1 MEGISSIKGKAQRIS
16 EELERK
22 KCLILLDKVGHKI
35 DLHKIMGFQN
45 LKDSKVVLASRSRG
59 ICYAMGANALIQVKN
74 LSFDDAWNMFQ
85 EIVGDAISSSKI
97 KKIAELVVLECGG
110 FPRLRDRVA
119 RTFKSYEEND
129 VLWNRGLMC
138 LQRWDGIKVGGI
150 DEMLELL
157 KFCCRDLDEI
167 KKGCFLYSALYPEE
181 CEICVDYL
189 LECWRAEGFMD
200 YTNEFQDARGKGH
213 AILKELID
221 LSLLEI
227 TEGRKFVKMN
237 KVVRKMALKM
247 SSQRN
252 DFKLL
257 VKPREG
263 LNDFPKK
270 EKWEQATRISLMD
283 NQLQTLPDTDLDCRN
298 LLTLLLQRNW

>member
-1 MEGISSIKGKAQRIS
+1 MGDALSSSSIKR
-16 EELERK
+16 
-22 KCLILLDKVGHKI
+22 
-35 DLHKIMGFQN
+35 
-45 LKDSKVVLASRSRG
+45 
-59 ICYAMGANALIQVKN
+59 
-74 LSFDDAWNMFQ
+74 
-85 EIVGDAISSSKI
+85 
-97 KKIAELVVLECGG
+97 IAELVVNECGG
-110 FPRLRDRVA
+110 FPLLIDRVA
-119 RTFKSYEEND
+119 ITFKKNEEND

-138 LQRWDGIKVGGI
+138 IQRWDSSKVGGI
-150 DEMLELL
+150 DEVLEVLEL
-157 KFCCRDLDEI
+157 CYQDLDEI
-167 KKGCFLYSALYPEE
+167 KKGCFFYSALYPEE

-189 LECWRAEGFMD
+189 LECWRAEGFTMD
-200 YTNEFQDARGKGH
+200 YTNEFKDARGKGH
-213 AILKELID
+213 AILKELIN

-227 TEGRKFVKMN
+227 TDGRKFVKMN
-237 KVVRKMALKM
+237 KLLRKMALKM

-283 NQLQTLPDTDLDCRN
+283 NQLQTLPDTNLDYRN

>member
-1 MEGISSIKGKAQRIS
+1 MPNNPSTQKLQKAIIQRLNLSVEGISSIKGKAQRIS

-45 LKDSKVVLASRSRG
+45 LKDNKVK
-59 ICYAMGANALIQVKN
+59 ICLLMMLGTC
-74 LSFDDAWNMFQ
+74 F
-85 EIVGDAISSSKI
+85 EIVGDALSSSSI
-97 KKIAELVVLECGG
+97 KRIAS
-110 FPRLRDRVA
+110 DRVA
-119 RTFKSYEEND
+119 ITFKKNEEND

-138 LQRWDGIKVGGI
+138 IQRWDSSKVGGI
-150 DEMLELL
+150 DEVLEFLEL
-157 KFCCRDLDEI
+157 
-167 KKGCFLYSALYPEE
+167 Y
-181 CEICVDYL
+181 YL
-189 LECWRAEGFMD
+189 LECWRAEGFTMD
-200 YTNEFQDARGKGH
+200 YTNEFKDARGKGH

-227 TEGRKFVKMN
+227 TDGRKFVKMN
-237 KVVRKMALKM
+237 
-247 SSQRN
+247 
-252 DFKLL
+252 KLL